1 MYLYMLHEGEKLGA
15 SNRLGKKA
23 LIFCPKFSFLN
34 KCLTI
39 LGSYSVR
46 IHQTDFYH
54 GTVRGNQFFI
64 SRTIFHGIIDCC
76 LVPNIYR
83 SWLLCSRRNIIL
95 LKNLI

>member
-15 SNRLGKKA
+15 SNRSGKKA

-46 IHQTDFYH
+46 FE
-54 GTVRGNQFFI
+54 GTASSHEILV
-64 SRTIFHGIIDCC
+64 SRCTPEFVTSGKKGFRFHK
-76 LVPNIYR
+76 VHF
-83 SWLLCSRRNIIL
+83 
-95 LKNLI
+95 